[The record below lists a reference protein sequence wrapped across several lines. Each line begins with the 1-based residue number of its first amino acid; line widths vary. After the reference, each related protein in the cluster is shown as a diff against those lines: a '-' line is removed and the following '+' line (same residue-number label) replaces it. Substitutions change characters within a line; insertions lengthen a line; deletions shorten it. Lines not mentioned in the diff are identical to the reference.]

1 MKVKILSEH
10 AILPTRGSVSSAGLD
25 LYAAHDAIVYARGRE
40 LVRTDIAISV
50 PQGTYGRIAPRSG
63 LAYKHGIDVGAGVI
77 DEDYTGNVGVILFN
91 HSETNFTVSKGDRIA
106 QLIIE
111 KIEYVDIVH
120 VRDLSSTDRGT
131 HGFGSTGVS
140 PQDLFDVNSIDWQAY
155 RLFAQGIN
163 EDSKNNQTRSKWFSL
178 SESRRKYYIE
188 EATKNVEY
196 LDTMRSFDSG
206 C

>member
-111 KIEYVDIVH
+111 KIEYVDVVH

-131 HGFGSTGVS
+131 NGFGSTGYKNE
-140 PQDLFDVNSIDWQAY
+140 DVNSTEWQAY
-155 RLFAQGIN
+155 CLFAEGIN
-163 EDSKNNQTRSKWFSL
+163 EDSKNNQTRSKWLSL
-178 SESRRKYYIE
+178 SESQKQNYIK

-196 LDTMRSFDSG
+196 LETMRSFDTG

>member
-10 AILPTRGSVSSAGLD
+10 AILPTRGSSLAAGLD
-25 LYAAHDAIVYARGRE
+25 LYAAHDSIVYARGRE
-40 LVRTDIAISV
+40 LIRTDLAVAV
-50 PQGTYGRIAPRSG
+50 PKGTYGRVAPRSG

-91 HSETNFTVSKGDRIA
+91 HSETDFKVLKGDRIA

-120 VRDLSSTDRGT
+120 VRDLAETHRGT
-131 HGFGSTGVS
+131 NGFGSTGTGMEVE
-140 PQDLFDVNSIDWQAY
+140 DKNSVEHQAFCLY
-155 RLFAQGIN
+155 ASSRN
-163 EDSKNNQTRSKWFSL
+163 EKISNPYTRSNWLAL
-178 SESRRKYYIE
+178 SDAQRNSFVL
-188 EATKNVEY
+188 EAAKNIEY
-196 LDTMRSFDSG
+196 LNKMRSFDSG